1 MPDVFTDAISKLVTD
16 CPGVSGAAFTDLDG
30 EEIAIHPRARREELR
45 LCAAY
50 GGIALR
56 RLNAAEERSG
66 RAGVRTLILHGT
78 DGSLLTLKVG
88 DQYQLVVS
96 VARDTAP
103 ARVVAAARAA
113 VETLEE
119 NL

>member
-30 EEIAIHPRARREELR
+30 EEIAIHPRARREELV

-56 RLNAAEERSG
+56 RLNAVEEKAG
-66 RAGVRTLILHGT
+66 RGGVRTLVLHGT
-78 DGSLLTLKVG
+78 SGSLVTLKVA
-88 DQYQLVVS
+88 DEYQLVVS
-96 VARDTAP
+96 VSPETAP

-119 NL
+119 NI

>member
-1 MPDVFTDAISKLVTD
+1 MPDVFTDAISKLVSD

-30 EEIAIHPRARREELR
+30 EEIAIHPHGRREELR

-56 RLNAAEERSG
+56 RLGTAEERAG
-66 RAGVRTLILHGT
+66 RVGVRTLVLHGT
-78 DGSLLTLKVG
+78 EGALVTLKVG

-96 VARDTAP
+96 LAPHVPP
-103 ARVVAAARAA
+103 ARVVAAARSA
-113 VETLEE
+113 VETLEQ